1 MFCPQCGQQQVTG
14 VVRFCSRCG
23 FPMDGVIQLLG
34 TGGIVPAYR
43 SSDEPVPASP
53 RRKGVKQGALLFLA
67 GIVLVPILGMLAS
80 FASGST
86 FLEILAGLAAILCFI
101 GGPLRMLYAAVFEE
115 GAPKPVHHYG
125 PPIPM
130 HVPQQFAPH
139 AQAPAL
145 PPPPARAVGGWRR
158 RPNTAEL
165 VNPPSVTENTTRL
178 LDKEDRSDR

>member
-23 FPMDGVIQLLG
+23 LPMDGVIQLLG

-43 SSDEPVPASP
+43 ASDEPVPVSP
-53 RRKGVKQGALLFLA
+53 RRKGVKQGTVLLLS
-67 GIVLVPILGMLAS
+67 GLVLVPILGMLAS
-80 FASGST
+80 FAQGST
-86 FLEILAGLAAILCFI
+86 FLEILAGLAAIICFV
-101 GGPLRMLYAAVFEE
+101 GGPLRMLYAALFEE
-115 GAPKPVHHYG
+115 GAAKPRHYG

-130 HVPQQFAPH
+130 HVPQQFTPH
-139 AQAPAL
+139 AQMGAL
-145 PPPPARAVGGWRR
+145 PPPPARSAGGWRR

-178 LDKEDRSDR
+178 LDKEDHTDR